1 MDVGQIKISGQRLEL
16 GEIEATILRT
26 GLVADAGVSCHK
38 PTDTGDLSL
47 VAYVVL
53 DHERAPEVDDH
64 VQGQDAPIAASN
76 DEHAIVDTWRDVYD
90 DMYAAYDL

>member
-1 MDVGQIKISGQRLEL
+1 MDVRQIKISGQRLGF

-38 PTDTGDLSL
+38 PTDTGDPSL

-64 VQGQDAPIAASN
+64 FQDAPVTASN

-90 DMYAAYDL
+90 YVCRI